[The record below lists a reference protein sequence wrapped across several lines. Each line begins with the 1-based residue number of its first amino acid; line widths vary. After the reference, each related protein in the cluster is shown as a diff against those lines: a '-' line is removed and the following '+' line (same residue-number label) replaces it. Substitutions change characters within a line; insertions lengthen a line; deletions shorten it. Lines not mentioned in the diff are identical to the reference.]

1 LTLCGKQI
9 NVKLNTIIMKKIY
22 KILLFSLGILFLG
35 SLNIHAQNT
44 WINEIHY
51 DNGGSDE
58 NEMIEVVIENQGT
71 YVLADFSVSLY
82 NGNNGDVYDSKALDL
97 FTVGTTV
104 GNYTFY
110 YFIFPENGIQNGAP
124 DGVSL
129 DYQGSVV
136 EGQFLSYEGVMT
148 ATGGAANGMT
158 SVDIGVE
165 EGSATLA
172 TESLQLSGTGIQ
184 YSEFIWVDPATATAG
199 ELNNNQ
205 ELGTYVPD
213 PEPSNYP
220 TDFVA
225 VANTLSIDVTWTDA
239 TGDQLPDGY
248 LIFASDED
256 DFVPPIDGTPIVDD
270 PILFD
275 GTACLNIDFSVE
287 TCSFTNL
294 LASTTYY
301 FQIYP
306 YTNYGEFIDYKT
318 DGTVSSANATTA
330 GITIIN
336 SEFFNDGLGTWTD
349 YSVTGD
355 QVWHQ
360 ESNSGSTYAK
370 MTGYDGGSHQ
380 NEDWLISPSLNLDLY
395 GDEIFTFSTAMNYD
409 GNMLEVF
416 YSDNYD
422 GSSDPNSAVWISL
435 TAELST
441 GSWAWI
447 ASGDVDLSGIV
458 GTDIYLAFKYTSTDD
473 ESSTWEVDNILIT
486 GLPNVGINNPF
497 SLNEEMNVFPNPAF
511 DVVNI
516 TFPKEDVYKVEI
528 YSVNGK
534 LVRNA
539 IVDVPL
545 FTTDISDL
553 TQGIYFVKV
562 SLVNSK
568 NVFTKKLI
576 VF

>member
-1 LTLCGKQI
+1 
-9 NVKLNTIIMKKIY
+9 MKKIY

-97 FTVGTTV
+97 FTVGATV

-172 TESLQLSGTGIQ
+172 TESLQLSGTGVQ

-248 LIFASDED
+248 LILARDED

-270 PILFD
+270 PILSD

-294 LASTTYY
+294 LGNTTYY

-330 GITIIN
+330 GITIIH
-336 SEFFNDGLGTWTD
+336 SENFDTDLGDWTP
-349 YSVTGD
+349 YSVIGD
-355 QVWHQ
+355 QVWAQ
-360 ESNSGSTYAK
+360 DSFGDDGYAK
-370 MTGYDGGSHQ
+370 ISGYDGGSHQ

-447 ASGDVDLSGIV
+447 ASGDVDLSGIA

-486 GLPNVGINNPF
+486 GLPNVGINNPV

-516 TFPKEDVYKVEI
+516 TFPKEDVYKVDI
-528 YSVNGK
+528 YSVNGE

-539 IVDVPL
+539 IVDVQL
-545 FTTDISDL
+545 FTTNISDL
-553 TQGIYFVKV
+553 TKGIYFVKV

>member
-1 LTLCGKQI
+1 
-9 NVKLNTIIMKKIY
+9 
-22 KILLFSLGILFLG
+22 
-35 SLNIHAQNT
+35 
-44 WINEIHY
+44 
-51 DNGGSDE
+51 
-58 NEMIEVVIENQGT
+58 
-71 YVLADFSVSLY
+71 
-82 NGNNGDVYDSKALDL
+82 
-97 FTVGTTV
+97 
-104 GNYTFY
+104 
-110 YFIFPENGIQNGAP
+110 
-124 DGVSL
+124 
-129 DYQGSVV
+129 
-136 EGQFLSYEGVMT
+136 
-148 ATGGAANGMT
+148 
-158 SVDIGVE
+158 
-165 EGSATLA
+165 
-172 TESLQLSGTGIQ
+172 
-184 YSEFIWVDPATATAG
+184 
-199 ELNNNQ
+199 
-205 ELGTYVPD
+205 
-213 PEPSNYP
+213 
-220 TDFVA
+220 
-225 VANTLSIDVTWTDA
+225 
-239 TGDQLPDGY
+239 
-248 LIFASDED
+248 
-256 DFVPPIDGTPIVDD
+256 
-270 PILFD
+270 
-275 GTACLNIDFSVE
+275 
-287 TCSFTNL
+287 
-294 LASTTYY
+294 
-301 FQIYP
+301 
-306 YTNYGEFIDYKT
+306 
-318 DGTVSSANATTA
+318 
-330 GITIIN
+330 
-336 SEFFNDGLGTWTD
+336 
-349 YSVTGD
+349 
-355 QVWHQ
+355 
-360 ESNSGSTYAK
+360 
-370 MTGYDGGSHQ
+370 
-380 NEDWLISPSLNLDLY
+380 
-395 GDEIFTFSTAMNYD
+395 MNYD